1 MTADNNYNKIDIGT
15 EIGRF
20 FMGISVTSSAFK
32 NSDMIPSKYTA
43 DGKDI
48 SPPLKWKGENTG
60 IKSYVVVCDDPDAPG
75 GTWVHWILYN
85 LPPEINEL
93 DEKTGNIPE
102 LPGNA
107 VHGRNSWG
115 KVEYGGPAPPS
126 GTHRYFF
133 TVFALD
139 TEIHLSSA
147 PAIED
152 LHSAMKGH
160 ILSEGQLMGIYKR
173 K

>member
-1 MTADNNYNKIDIGT
+1 MTIA
-15 EIGRF
+15 
-20 FMGISVTSSAFK
+20 VTSSAFK
-32 NSDMIPSKYTA
+32 NGEMIPLKYTA
-43 DGKDI
+43 DGRDI
-48 SPPLKWKGENTG
+48 SPPLKWKGDKAG
-60 IKSYVVVCDDPDAPG
+60 VKSYVIVCDDPDAPG

-85 LPPEINEL
+85 IPPDINEIG
-93 DEKTGNIPE
+93 EKTGNTPE

-133 TVFALD
+133 TVYSID
-139 TEIHLSSA
+139 VEIHLPSA
-147 PAIED
+147 PGIHE
-152 LHSAMKGH
+152 LQEAMKGH
-160 ILSEGQLMGIYKR
+160 VINEGQLMGLYRR